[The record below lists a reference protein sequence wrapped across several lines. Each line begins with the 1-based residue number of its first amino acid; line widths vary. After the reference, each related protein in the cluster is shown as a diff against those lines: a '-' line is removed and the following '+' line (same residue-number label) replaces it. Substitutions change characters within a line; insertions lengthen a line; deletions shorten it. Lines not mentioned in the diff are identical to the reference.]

1 MDQLMPSDVAGALVV
16 VGLVGAIGGL
26 IGGFLGSKHRL
37 IGAIFLGIIGGIA
50 AASIARLVGADPGYD
65 IGEGFSALYAA
76 GGGFLLG
83 FAVGRSTA

>member
-1 MDQLMPSDVAGALVV
+1 MNSVMPPDVAQALALV
-16 VGLVGAIGGL
+16 GIIGGMAGL

-37 IGAIFLGIIGGIA
+37 FGSIMLGIIGGISA
-50 AASIARLVGADPGYD
+50 AAIARIAGADPGFEV
-65 IGEGFSALYAA
+65 GEGFSALYAA

>member
-1 MDQLMPSDVAGALVV
+1 MNSVMPPELIQALALV
-16 VGLVGAIGGL
+16 GIIGGITGL

-37 IGAIFLGIIGGIA
+37 IGSILLGIIGGIT
-50 AASIARLVGADPGYD
+50 ASAIARIAGADPGVEV
-65 IGEGFSALYAA
+65 GEGFSALYAA